1 MLELYIIRHGKT
13 IWNGEHKI
21 QGSADIRLTDEG
33 RETAQLTQKVWAS
46 MGLCFDAVYSSPL
59 QRAYET
65 ACILTAHMP
74 DIQIRKDDRLKELC
88 FGALEGQSFDHIR
101 DPQFDPEHGYFFT
114 KPERYETPENGE
126 SLEDISIRAGSFLE
140 DLFKQHTAGRILIVA
155 HGTLNKALLKVLLNR
170 KISRFW
176 DGSLQKNCG
185 TAIVQID
192 QGRCQV
198 IDEGRIYY

>member
-13 IWNGEHKI
+13 IWNAEHKI
-21 QGSADIRLTDEG
+21 QGSADIRLTEEG
-33 RETAQLTQKVWAS
+33 RETAQLTQKAWMS

-74 DIQIRKDDRLKELC
+74 GIKIRKDDRLKELC
-88 FGALEGQSFDHIR
+88 FGALEGQSFDHIK
-101 DPQFDPEHGYFFT
+101 DPQFDPEHGCFFT
-114 KPERYETPENGE
+114 KPQCYVTPENGE
-126 SLEDISIRAGSFLE
+126 SLEDICIRAGHFLE
-140 DLFKQHTAGRILIVA
+140 DLFKQHTAGRILVVA
-155 HGTLNKALLKVLLNR
+155 HGTLNKALLNVLLKR
-170 KISRFW
+170 KISQFW

-185 TAIVQID
+185 TAIIKID
-192 QGRCQV
+192 QGLCQV